1 MMPKYKLDK
10 RLKVDRED
18 MEFKPS
24 VDTYIG
30 LGWDEDAT
38 TQRKHYRQYYN
49 DELENIKEIFP
60 VKSPFHSIEL
70 KKGQSRGISK
80 GLFSSLLKKKKKDES
95 GQDSSEK
102 VVGIFKGIVEV
113 ESRDDRRNYDILKAK
128 LVDNLLKHVKKIC
141 DQYNED
147 KLEKDKLKLTLD
159 INLLEDPLRRKQ
171 LKMDMRKLRI
181 DHLHI
186 TRHLVN
192 LHSDV
197 IIKRQLM
204 ACNKCII
211 RVYMIEA
218 FNLSSR
224 DNGSPSD
231 PYLILKCNNKTYDE
245 RSNY

>member
-38 TQRKHYRQYYN
+38 TLRKHYRQYYN

-128 LVDNLLKHVKKIC
+128 LVDNLL
-141 DQYNED
+141 
-147 KLEKDKLKLTLD
+147 
-159 INLLEDPLRRKQ
+159 
-171 LKMDMRKLRI
+171 
-181 DHLHI
+181 
-186 TRHLVN
+186 
-192 LHSDV
+192 
-197 IIKRQLM
+197 
-204 ACNKCII
+204 
-211 RVYMIEA
+211 
-218 FNLSSR
+218 
-224 DNGSPSD
+224 
-231 PYLILKCNNKTYDE
+231 
-245 RSNY
+245 